1 MEVLFGK
8 IILSWYLN
16 YNLGYCELFVVYDI
30 YMIYICFINY
40 IYGLIW
46 FFFKIDKVYMWM
58 FFLNEIDWNNVGRF
72 VFGLVSKGWLLVKV
86 IKIKYFLLCCLI

>member
-1 MEVLFGK
+1 M
-8 IILSWYLN
+8 
-16 YNLGYCELFVVYDI
+16 D
-30 YMIYICFINY
+30 
-40 IYGLIW
+40 LIW
-46 FFFKIDKVYMWM
+46 FFFKIDKVYIWM

>member
-1 MEVLFGK
+1 
-8 IILSWYLN
+8 
-16 YNLGYCELFVVYDI
+16 
-30 YMIYICFINY
+30 MIYIWFIY
-40 IYGLIW
+40 VLLIIFIDLIW
-46 FFFKIDKVYMWM
+46 FFFKIDKVYIWM